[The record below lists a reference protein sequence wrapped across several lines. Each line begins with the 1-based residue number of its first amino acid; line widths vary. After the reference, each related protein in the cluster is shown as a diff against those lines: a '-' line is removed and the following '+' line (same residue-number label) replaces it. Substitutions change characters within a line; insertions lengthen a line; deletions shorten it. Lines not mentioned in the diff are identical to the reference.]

1 MNDARKVL
9 SHEIMTE
16 HVVTAKITDPIKDIV
31 HLMLRD
37 RISGMPVIDENEK
50 VCGVITTTDLFRI
63 LGDLMIDQTFGDY
76 DHLFKDRKITVGQ
89 VMTRDVV
96 TIKSDSPVE
105 EVIKLSVY
113 KGIHL
118 FPVVDGGKL
127 VGILGKRDIL
137 NAGFSFV
144 E

>member
-1 MNDARKVL
+1 MTEERKVL
-9 SHEIMTE
+9 TQDIMTE
-16 HVVTAKITDPIKDIV
+16 HVVTAKLDEPIKDVV

-37 RISGMPVIDENEK
+37 RISGMPVVDDKNGI
-50 VCGVITTTDLFRI
+50 CGVVTTTDLFKI

-76 DHLFKDRKITVGQ
+76 DQMFKDRRIKVQ
-89 VMTRDVV
+89 DVMTKDVV
-96 TIKSDSPVE
+96 TIQPESPVE

-113 KGIHL
+113 KGIHT
-118 FPVVDGGKL
+118 FPVVAEGKL

-144 E
+144 G